1 MAQFIT
7 YSIVYPKDILI
18 KIFFNKTKGLYTLIL
33 FGFSKQVQIEL
44 QNIFIISQDTLN
56 RKLIFTLNKDFSDL
70 KKLYLLWRSYQVI
83 ITNLVNDFIF
93 GYEILLELRGVGFKA
108 FVDNNNLL
116 LSLGFSHP
124 ILFKIPESLQI
135 RIVDTKNILF
145 SIRGFDRNKV
155 NEIASKIRSYKKP
168 EPYKGKG
175 VCYYNEIVTIKES
188 KKEQ

>member
-56 RKLIFTLNKDFSDL
+56 RKLIFTLNTDFSDM
-70 KKLYLLWRSYQVI
+70 KKLHLLWRSYQVI